1 MGCCGN
7 SRHRRKPRLS
17 QQIKNITL
25 DLANVVAYAKTNGK
39 VKADDDI
46 ISRRISVCKTCPHL
60 DNIRCNVCGCFV
72 SIKAGL
78 QATSCPLKKW

>member
-1 MGCCGN
+1 MGCCGRN
-7 SRHRRKPRLS
+7 RFHRPRLT

-39 VKADDDI
+39 IKANESVI
-46 ISRRISVCKTCPHL
+46 QRRINVCKTCPHL
-60 DNIRCNVCGCFV
+60 DNVRCNVCGCFV

-78 QATSCPLKKW
+78 EATSCPLKKW